1 MLYLELFNAISSISL
16 KVMKSIVIFGGAGFI
31 GRHLIRRLAKK
42 GHKIIVPYQ
51 RSVQEA
57 KLRLLGVTG
66 QIIPFRFSN
75 LDDKRL
81 NSLLIK
87 TDICI
92 NLKTTYDQKKGS
104 YDDTIFK
111 FNKKLIK
118 ILKSNLE
125 LRNYIFFS
133 GLGTD
138 IDKNSSRSIAI
149 HKTEK
154 EAFKYLKNVN
164 IIRPGVIIGGGDV
177 FLKRLLPIFKSSFFV
192 PLFGD
197 GLKKFQPVFIDDISL
212 AVEKIVIEEIKN
224 QNIYELAGPEILT
237 YQKFY
242 NHISKCLNKTR
253 VLVPVSLKVMKPL
266 ISIAEKTPISPL
278 TSEQLL
284 LFEKDNVLQ
293 HVDKTFKDLSINP
306 QDILQIIRNII
317 EN

>member
-1 MLYLELFNAISSISL
+1 
-16 KVMKSIVIFGGAGFI
+16 MKSIVIFGGAGFI

-51 RSVQEA
+51 KSIQEA
-57 KLRLLGVTG
+57 KLRLMGVTG

-92 NLKTTYDQKKGS
+92 NLKSTYDQKKGLFNN
-104 YDDTIFK
+104 TIFH

-118 ILKSNLE
+118 ILKSNEE
-125 LRNYIFFS
+125 LKNFIFFS
-133 GLGTD
+133 GLGVD
-138 IDKNSSRSIAI
+138 IDKNSSRSVAV
-149 HKTEK
+149 HKVEK
-154 EAFKYLKNVN
+154 EAFKNLKNIN

-192 PLFGD
+192 PLFGN
-197 GLKKFQPVFIDDISL
+197 GSTKFQPVFIDDISQ
-212 AVEKIVIEEIKN
+212 AIEQIVDDQVKG

-237 YQKFY
+237 YREFY

-253 VLVPVSLKVMKPL
+253 VLVPVPLKVMKPI
-266 ISIAEKTPISPL
+266 ISMAEKTPISPL
-278 TSEQLL
+278 TYEQLL
-284 LFEKDNVLQ
+284 LFEKDNIIQ
-293 HVDKTFKDLSINP
+293 NIDKTFKDLIINP
-306 QDILQIIRNII
+306 QDILQITKNII
-317 EN
+317 EK

>member
-1 MLYLELFNAISSISL
+1 
-16 KVMKSIVIFGGAGFI
+16 MKSIVIFGGAGFI

-212 AVEKIVIEEIKN
+212 AVEKIVIEKIHN

-253 VLVPVSLKVMKPL
+253 VLVPVPIKVMKPI

-293 HVDKTFKDLSINP
+293 HVDKTFKDLGINP

>member
-1 MLYLELFNAISSISL
+1 
-16 KVMKSIVIFGGAGFI
+16 MKSIVIFGGAGFI

-57 KLRLLGVTG
+57 KLRLLGATG
-66 QIIPFRFSN
+66 QIIPFRFSS
-75 LDDKRL
+75 LDDERL
-81 NSLLIK
+81 NSLIIK

-104 YDDTIFK
+104 FDDTIFK
-111 FNKKLIK
+111 FNKRLIK

-125 LRNYIFFS
+125 LRNYIYFS

-212 AVEKIVIEEIKN
+212 AVEKIVIEKIQN

-253 VLVPVSLKVMKPL
+253 VLVPVPLKVMKPI

-293 HVDKTFKDLSINP
+293 HVDKTFKDLGINP
-306 QDILQIIRNII
+306 QDILQIIKNII

>member
-1 MLYLELFNAISSISL
+1 
-16 KVMKSIVIFGGAGFI
+16 MKSIVIFGGAGFI

-42 GHKIIVPYQ
+42 GHKIILPYQ

-81 NSLLIK
+81 YSLLIK

-104 YDDTIFK
+104 FEDTIFK

-133 GLGTD
+133 GLGVD
-138 IDKNSSRSIAI
+138 KDKNSSRSIAI

-197 GLKKFQPVFIDDISL
+197 GSIKFQPVFIEDISQ
-212 AVEKIVIEEIKN
+212 AVEKIVNEEIKN

-237 YQKFY
+237 YRKFY

-253 VLVPVSLKVMKPL
+253 VLVPVPLKVMKPL

-284 LFEKDNVLQ
+284 LFEKDNILQ
-293 HVDKTFKDLSINP
+293 NLDKTFKDLRINP
-306 QDILQIIRNII
+306 QDILQITRNII

>member
-1 MLYLELFNAISSISL
+1 
-16 KVMKSIVIFGGAGFI
+16 MKSIVIFGGAGFI
-31 GRHLIRRLAKK
+31 GRHLIRRLAKNR
-42 GHKIIVPYQ
+42 HKIIVPYQ
-51 RSVQEA
+51 KSIQEA
-57 KLRLLGVTG
+57 KLRLLGATG
-66 QIIPFRFSN
+66 QIIPFRFPN
-75 LDDKRL
+75 LDDQRL
-81 NSLLIK
+81 NSLLTK

-92 NLKTTYDQKKGS
+92 NLKTTYDQKKVLF
-104 YDDTIFK
+104 DDSIYK

-118 ILKSNLE
+118 ILKTSSE
-125 LRNYIFFS
+125 LKNYIYFS

-138 IDKNSSRSIAI
+138 IDKNSTRSIAI

-154 EAFKYLKNVN
+154 EAFKYIKNVN

-197 GLKKFQPVFIDDISL
+197 GSIKFQPVFIDDISL
-212 AVEKIVIEEIKN
+212 AVEKIVNEETKN

-237 YQKFY
+237 YRKFY
-242 NHISKCLNKTR
+242 NHISKCLDKTR

-293 HVDKTFKDLSINP
+293 QVDKTFKDLSINP
-306 QDILQIIRNII
+306 QDILQITKNII

>member
-1 MLYLELFNAISSISL
+1 
-16 KVMKSIVIFGGAGFI
+16 MKSIVIFGGAGFI
-31 GRHLIRRLAKK
+31 GKHLIRRLAKK

-104 YDDTIFK
+104 FDNTIFK

-133 GLGTD
+133 GLGAD

-197 GLKKFQPVFIDDISL
+197 GSVKFQPVFIDDISL
-212 AVEKIVIEEIKN
+212 AVEKIINDEIKN

-237 YQKFY
+237 YRNFY

-293 HVDKTFKDLSINP
+293 HVDKTFEDLSINP
-306 QDILQIIRNII
+306 QDVLQIVKNIV